1 MRVSARIHCYSIPNV
16 TKVNVRQKKKKKKP
30 TLETVTRLPVTRSL
44 AACLRLE
51 WSEF

>member
-16 TKVNVRQKKKKKKP
+16 TKVNVRQKKKN

-51 WSEF
+51 WGEF